1 MSARLEKDISVKTH
15 LHTSP
20 IVVKMLHTLSVD
32 IGSSGFICEKVHVD
46 VSIIGM
52 VYACILRGNLF
63 PFVFADGV
71 RFSSWTP
78 LLTIRQ
84 KMREKLRGNI
94 H

>member
-1 MSARLEKDISVKTH
+1 MFILPCVVII
-15 LHTSP
+15 
-20 IVVKMLHTLSVD
+20 IVYMLHNLSVD
-32 IGSSGFICEKVHVD
+32 IVSSGLICEKVHID

-71 RFSSWTP
+71 KFSSWTP
-78 LLTIRQ
+78 LLTTRQ
-84 KMREKLRGNI
+84 RMREKLRGNI